1 MLRCQDGGN
10 SREDSSVDLPDH
22 SSKGGQSGKFVPS
35 PIALGSGI
43 GTIPSSP
50 NLVFEFPSKE
60 QSNRPR
66 GSPRNGSAG
75 LTRQPNNGGTK
86 NSNMIRSN
94 TSSTP
99 TQSASQ

>member
-10 SREDSSVDLPDH
+10 SREDSSVGLPDH
-22 SSKGGQSGKFVPS
+22 SSKGGKSGKFVPS

-50 NLVFEFPSKE
+50 NSAGFEFPSKE

-66 GSPRNGSAG
+66 GPPHSGSAG
-75 LTRQPNNGGTK
+75 STRQPKNGGTK
-86 NSNMIRSN
+86 NSNRRGSN
-94 TSSTP
+94 TTSMP
-99 TQSASQ
+99 TQSAS